1 MPRPGRSTYGDQKPP
16 YSYISLTFMAIQS
29 SGEKMLTLSDIYK
42 FIMDRFPY
50 YRKNT
55 QRWQNSLRHNLSFND
70 CFIKIP
76 RRPDRPGK
84 GSYWALH
91 PSCGDMFENG
101 SFLRR
106 RKRFKLSKSIREATA
121 LAIAEIK
128 QYEASQQQH
137 LHHHHHH
144 QQTMIAGPQTTL
156 IQEEAKMRLTSL
168 AAAPSHLQHHPLLHS
183 PHMMPHPGLSHSPDS
198 LNQSGHTMAH
208 PLALTPHSMMESA
221 ALHSFNHH
229 HRHLQQQLAAQ
240 QELRAMTLLG
250 SSPRATSTSPTPVIS
265 AVSSPHKSFS
275 IESLIGGHRIES
287 SKRKDKEDKSSRTPS
302 PSSLTFSHHRMTSP
316 AHAMTNPPNRHDS
329 SDRRPGSPSAGS
341 AGSTGSLSSTS
352 SSNCTNSSLLSNN
365 TTAATLL
372 HHQVPLST
380 NNVCSSSP
388 RSPSVSEQQHQS
400 LIVAAA
406 QHQVAVQAALQQAAL
421 AAAVSA
427 SNDAS
432 SVAGQ
437 LNLFRSGLQLPV
449 FPGSSPSTA
458 SAAFSNLQS
467 YYTSL
472 WYSRHFR
479 ESLLS
484 GRSSSPSS
492 SSSAT
497 LMNSSTLLS
506 TIANNNS
513 SSEHN
518 L

>member
-106 RKRFKLSKSIREATA
+106 RKRFKLSKSIRDATA

-137 LHHHHHH
+137 HLHH
-144 QQTMIAGPQTTL
+144 QTHIPSPQTSL
-156 IQEEAKMRLTSL
+156 IQEQAKMRLTSL
-168 AAAPSHLQHHPLLHS
+168 AAAPSHLQQHHHHHLLHS
-183 PHMMPHPGLSHSPDS
+183 PHMTTHPGLSQSPDS
-198 LNQSGHTMAH
+198 HIHSSNPIHTHA
-208 PLALTPHSMMESA
+208 LGLTPHSMMESPV
-221 ALHSFNHH
+221 LHSLNSH
-229 HRHLQQQLAAQ
+229 HRHFQQQLAAHQ
-240 QELRAMTLLG
+240 QELRAMTLLA
-250 SSPRATSTSPTPVIS
+250 SSPRATSTSPTPLIS
-265 AVSSPHKSFS
+265 SVSSPHKSFS
-275 IESLIGGHRIES
+275 IESLIGGHHHHHRID
-287 SKRKDKEDKSSRTPS
+287 KRREKEDKQSRSPS
-302 PSSLTFSHHRMTSP
+302 PSSPSFSHRMTSP
-316 AHAMTNPPNRHDS
+316 AAPVNPTPNLL
-329 SDRRPGSPSAGS
+329 RRPASPSAGS

-352 SSNCTNSSLLSNN
+352 SSNCTNSSSLSNVAHPSSV
-365 TTAATLL
+365 T
-372 HHQVPLST
+372 V
-380 NNVCSSSP
+380 SSSS
-388 RSPSVSEQQHQS
+388 RSPSVQEQQS
-400 LIVAAA
+400 FMAAAA
-406 QHQVAVQAALQQAAL
+406 QHQAAVQAALQQAAL
-421 AAAVSA
+421 AAVSA
-427 SNDAS
+427 SGDPS

-437 LNLFRSGLQLPV
+437 LGLFRSGLPV
-449 FPGSSPSTA
+449 FPGTSPA
-458 SAAFSNLQS
+458 SAAAAFSNLQS

-484 GRSSSPSS
+484 GSSGVRSTSPSS
-492 SSSAT
+492 ST
-497 LMNSSTLLS
+497 LLPMNSSTLS
-506 TIANNNS
+506 TANNNS
-513 SSEHN
+513 EHN